1 MKITKRRKM
10 ILSSVLVAMVAI
22 TAGFEISSSQVMK
35 PISQTGDIKEMGD
48 ISLVSQ
54 KNITGRTRFATF
66 GKDGKNIEYG
76 KHFLT
81 RNFLSSD
88 MRLKEYIDLTKKN
101 IFDTYDLAVGDKIY
115 FISYR
120 IEDGKSSLV
129 AKIYDKKSES
139 SIDKEIPIKEDD
151 GQIISNLT
159 NFMEKDGKFY
169 ALVSSDQ
176 ELVSVVS
183 LDFDKGSYKILNTFK
198 DEKDDIDLSPNLF
211 AQSWNSNDKYIYIL
225 MRNISAQEGDI
236 VSNSLLRYDFK
247 SNKFL
252 KPLPLRGI
260 EINDGFED
268 IDTMFLYE
276 NTNDKFIIYTG
287 NAKDKHLYKITYDLE
302 TLKLEKKE
310 KLNLEIDSI
319 MAQRRYNNRFV
330 GSTADDSRMMLLDGK
345 IYYISAVKTNLLRN
359 ADSMGSDEMNIAG
372 MNTST
377 LKIFDIE
384 KNKVVYEADFDSL
397 DIESPVFIKGNK

>member
-35 PISQTGDIKEMGD
+35 PISQKGDIKEMGD

-76 KHFLT
+76 KHFLA
-81 RNFLSSD
+81 RNFLSSN
-88 MRLKEYIDLTKKN
+88 MGLKEYIDLTKKN

-115 FISYR
+115 FLSHR
-120 IEDGKSSLV
+120 IEDEKSSLV
-129 AKIYDKKSES
+129 AKIYDKKSGS
-139 SIDKEIPIKEDD
+139 TVDKKIPIKEKDT
-151 GQIISNLT
+151 QTISHLT
-159 NFMEKDGKFY
+159 NFIEKDGKFY
-169 ALVSSDQ
+169 ALVSSS
-176 ELVSVVS
+176 EEFVSVLS
-183 LDFDKGSYKILNTFK
+183 LDFDKESYKILNTFK
-198 DEKDDIDLSPNLF
+198 ETADLSPNLF
-211 AQSWNSNDKYIYIL
+211 AQSWSSNDKYLYIL
-225 MRNISAQEGDI
+225 MRNTNAQEGEI
-236 VSNSLLRYDFK
+236 VSNYLLRYDFK

-252 KPLPLRGI
+252 KPLPLKGL
-260 EINDGFED
+260 EFSDGFED
-268 IDTMFLYE
+268 IDTIFLYE
-276 NTNDKFIIYTG
+276 NTKDKFIVYTA
-287 NAKDKHLYKITYDLE
+287 NSKDSLMHKITYDLE
-302 TLKLEKKE
+302 SLKFEKDE
-310 KLNLEIDSI
+310 RLNLKIDST
-319 MAQRRYNNRFV
+319 MYSKMYNHRFV
-330 GSTADDSRMMLLDGK
+330 GGTTDDSRLMILDGK

-359 ADSMGSDEMNIAG
+359 EDSMGSDEMNIAG

>member
-35 PISQTGDIKEMGD
+35 PISQTGDIKEMED

-54 KNITGRTRFATF
+54 KNITGRTRFAIF
-66 GKDGKNIEYG
+66 GKDGKKIEYG

-88 MRLKEYIDLTKKN
+88 MGLKEYMDLTKKN

-115 FISYR
+115 FLSQR
-120 IEDGKSSLV
+120 IEDEKSSLV
-129 AKIYDKKSES
+129 AKIYDKKSGS
-139 SIDKEIPIKEDD
+139 TVDKKIPIKEKDT
-151 GQIISNLT
+151 QTISNLT
-159 NFMEKDGKFY
+159 NFIEKDGKFY
-169 ALVSSDQ
+169 ALVSSS
-176 ELVSVVS
+176 EEFVSVLS
-183 LDFDKGSYKILNTFK
+183 LDFDKESYKILNTFK
-198 DEKDDIDLSPNLF
+198 ETADFSPNLF
-211 AQSWNSNDKYIYIL
+211 VQSWNSNDKYIYIL
-225 MRNISAQEGDI
+225 MRNTNAQEGDI

-397 DIESPVFIKGNK
+397 DIESPIFIKGNK

>member
-35 PISQTGDIKEMGD
+35 PISQTGDIKEMED

-54 KNITGRTRFATF
+54 KNITGRTRFAIF
-66 GKDGKNIEYG
+66 GKDGKKIEYG

-88 MRLKEYIDLTKKN
+88 MGLKEYMDLTKKN

-115 FISYR
+115 FLSQR
-120 IEDGKSSLV
+120 IEDEKSSLV
-129 AKIYDKKSES
+129 AKIYDKKSGS
-139 SIDKEIPIKEDD
+139 TVDKKIPIKGKDT
-151 GQIISNLT
+151 QTISNLT
-159 NFMEKDGKFY
+159 NFIEKDGKFY
-169 ALVSSDQ
+169 ALVSSS
-176 ELVSVVS
+176 EEFVSVLS
-183 LDFDKGSYKILNTFK
+183 LDFDKESYKILNTFK
-198 DEKDDIDLSPNLF
+198 ETADLSPNLF
-211 AQSWNSNDKYIYIL
+211 VQSWNSNDKYIYIL

-236 VSNSLLRYDFK
+236 VSNYLLRYDFK

-319 MAQRRYNNRFV
+319 IAQRRYNNRFV
-330 GSTADDSRMMLLDGK
+330 GGTSDDSRMMLLNGK

-359 ADSMGSDEMNIAG
+359 ADSTGGNEVNISG
-372 MNTST
+372 MNTSV

-397 DIESPVFIKGNK
+397 DIESPIFIKGNK

>member
-35 PISQTGDIKEMGD
+35 PISQTGDIKEMED

-54 KNITGRTRFATF
+54 KNITGRTRFAIF
-66 GKDGKNIEYG
+66 GKDGKKIEYG

-88 MRLKEYIDLTKKN
+88 MGLKEYMDLTKKN

-115 FISYR
+115 FLSQR
-120 IEDGKSSLV
+120 IEDEKSSLV
-129 AKIYDKKSES
+129 AKIYDKKSGS
-139 SIDKEIPIKEDD
+139 TVDKKIPIKEKDT
-151 GQIISNLT
+151 QTISNLT
-159 NFMEKDGKFY
+159 NFIEKDGKFY
-169 ALVSSDQ
+169 ALVSSG
-176 ELVSVVS
+176 EEFVSVLS
-183 LDFDKGSYKILNTFK
+183 LDFDKESYKILNTFK
-198 DEKDDIDLSPNLF
+198 ETADLSPNLF
-211 AQSWNSNDKYIYIL
+211 VQSWNSNDKYIYIL

-236 VSNSLLRYDFK
+236 VSNYLLRYDFK

-319 MAQRRYNNRFV
+319 IAQRRYNNRFV

-359 ADSMGSDEMNIAG
+359 ADSMGSNEMNIAG

-397 DIESPVFIKGNK
+397 DIESPIFIKGNK

>member
-35 PISQTGDIKEMGD
+35 PISQTGDIKEMED

-54 KNITGRTRFATF
+54 KNITGRTRFAIF
-66 GKDGKNIEYG
+66 GKDGKKIEYG

-88 MRLKEYIDLTKKN
+88 MGLKEYMDLTKKN

-115 FISYR
+115 FLSQR
-120 IEDGKSSLV
+120 IEDEKSSLV
-129 AKIYDKKSES
+129 AKIYDKKSGS
-139 SIDKEIPIKEDD
+139 TVDKKIPIKEKDT
-151 GQIISNLT
+151 QTISHLT
-159 NFMEKDGKFY
+159 NFIEKDGKFY
-169 ALVSSDQ
+169 ALVSSG
-176 ELVSVVS
+176 EEFVSVLS
-183 LDFDKGSYKILNTFK
+183 LDFDKESYKILNTFK
-198 DEKDDIDLSPNLF
+198 ETADLSPNLF
-211 AQSWNSNDKYIYIL
+211 VQSWNSNDKYIYIL

-236 VSNSLLRYDFK
+236 VSNYLLRYDFK

-319 MAQRRYNNRFV
+319 IAQRRYNNRFV
-330 GSTADDSRMMLLDGK
+330 GGTSDDSEMMLLDGK

-359 ADSMGSDEMNIAG
+359 ADSTGGSEVNISG
-372 MNTST
+372 MNTSV

>member
-35 PISQTGDIKEMGD
+35 PISQTGDIKEMED

-54 KNITGRTRFATF
+54 KNITGRTRFAIF
-66 GKDGKNIEYG
+66 GKDGKKIEYG

-88 MRLKEYIDLTKKN
+88 MGLKEYMDLTKKN

-115 FISYR
+115 FLSQR
-120 IEDGKSSLV
+120 IEDEKSSLV
-129 AKIYDKKSES
+129 AKIYDKKSGS
-139 SIDKEIPIKEDD
+139 TVDKKIPIKEKDT
-151 GQIISNLT
+151 QTISHLT
-159 NFMEKDGKFY
+159 NFIEKDGKFY
-169 ALVSSDQ
+169 ALVSSS
-176 ELVSVVS
+176 EEFVSVLS
-183 LDFDKGSYKILNTFK
+183 LDFDKESYKILNTFK
-198 DEKDDIDLSPNLF
+198 ETADLSPNLF
-211 AQSWNSNDKYIYIL
+211 VQSWNSNDKYIYIL

-236 VSNSLLRYDFK
+236 VSNYLLRYDFK

-252 KPLPLRGI
+252 KPLPLRGV

-319 MAQRRYNNRFV
+319 IAQRRYNNRFV
-330 GSTADDSRMMLLDGK
+330 GGTTDDSRLMILDGK

-359 ADSMGSDEMNIAG
+359 ADSTGGSEVNISG
-372 MNTST
+372 MNTSV

>member
-76 KHFLT
+76 KHFLA
-81 RNFLSSD
+81 RNFLSSNKG
-88 MRLKEYIDLTKKN
+88 LKEYIDLTKKN

-129 AKIYDKKSES
+129 AKIYDKKSGS
-139 SIDKEIPIKEDD
+139 TVDKKIPIKEKDT
-151 GQIISNLT
+151 QTISNLT
-159 NFMEKDGKFY
+159 NFIEKDGKFY
-169 ALVSSDQ
+169 ALVSSS
-176 ELVSVVS
+176 EEFVSVLS
-183 LDFDKGSYKILNTFK
+183 LDFDKESYKILNTFK
-198 DEKDDIDLSPNLF
+198 ETADLSPNLF
-211 AQSWNSNDKYIYIL
+211 VQSWNSNDKYIYIL

-236 VSNSLLRYDFK
+236 VSNYLLRYDFK

-268 IDTMFLYE
+268 IDTIFLYE
-276 NTNDKFIIYTG
+276 NTKDKFIVYTA
-287 NAKDKHLYKITYDLE
+287 NSKDSLMHKITYDLE
-302 TLKLEKKE
+302 SLKFEKDE
-310 KLNLEIDSI
+310 RLNLKIDSA
-319 MAQRRYNNRFV
+319 MYSKMYNHRFV
-330 GSTADDSRMMLLDGK
+330 GGTTDDSRLMILDGK

-359 ADSMGSDEMNIAG
+359 ADSTGGSEVNISG
-372 MNTST
+372 MNTSV

>member
-35 PISQTGDIKEMGD
+35 PISQTGDIKEMED

-54 KNITGRTRFATF
+54 KNITGRIRFAVF
-66 GKDGKNIEYG
+66 GKDGKKIEYG

-88 MRLKEYIDLTKKN
+88 MGLKEYMDLTKKN

-115 FISYR
+115 FLSQR
-120 IEDGKSSLV
+120 IEDEKSSLV
-129 AKIYDKKSES
+129 AKIYDKKSGS
-139 SIDKEIPIKEDD
+139 TVDKKIPIKEKDT
-151 GQIISNLT
+151 QTISHLT
-159 NFMEKDGKFY
+159 NFVEKDGKFY
-169 ALVSSDQ
+169 ALVSSG
-176 ELVSVVS
+176 EEFVSVLS
-183 LDFDKGSYKILNTFK
+183 LDFDKESYKILNTFK
-198 DEKDDIDLSPNLF
+198 ETADLSPNLF
-211 AQSWNSNDKYIYIL
+211 VQSWNSNDKYIYIL

-236 VSNSLLRYDFK
+236 VSNYLLRYDFK

-252 KPLPLRGI
+252 KPLPLKGL
-260 EINDGFED
+260 EFSDGFED
-268 IDTMFLYE
+268 IDTIFLYE
-276 NTNDKFIIYTG
+276 NTKDKFIVYTA
-287 NAKDKHLYKITYDLE
+287 NSKDSLMHKITYDLE
-302 TLKLEKKE
+302 SLKFEKDE
-310 KLNLEIDSI
+310 KLNLKIDST
-319 MAQRRYNNRFV
+319 MYSKMYNHRFV
-330 GSTADDSRMMLLDGK
+330 GGTTDDSRLMILNGK

-359 ADSMGSDEMNIAG
+359 TDSTGGSEVNISG
-372 MNTST
+372 MNTSV

>member
-1 MKITKRRKM
+1 MMKITKRRKM

-22 TAGFEISSSQVMK
+22 TAGFEISSSQVME

-54 KNITGRTRFATF
+54 KNITGRTRIAIF
-66 GKDGKNIEYG
+66 GKDGEKIEYG

-88 MRLKEYIDLTKKN
+88 MGLKEYMDLTKKN

-115 FISYR
+115 FLSQR
-120 IEDGKSSLV
+120 IEDEKSSLV
-129 AKIYDKKSES
+129 AKIYDKKSGS
-139 SIDKEIPIKEDD
+139 TVDKKIPIKEKDT
-151 GQIISNLT
+151 QIISHLT
-159 NFMEKDGKFY
+159 NFIEKDGKFY
-169 ALVSSDQ
+169 ALVSSS
-176 ELVSVVS
+176 EEFVSVLS
-183 LDFDKGSYKILNTFK
+183 LDFDKESYKILNTFK
-198 DEKDDIDLSPNLF
+198 GTTDLSPNLF

-236 VSNSLLRYDFK
+236 VSNYLLRYDFK

-252 KPLPLRGI
+252 KPLPLKGL
-260 EINDGFED
+260 EFSDGFED
-268 IDTMFLYE
+268 IDTIFLYE
-276 NTNDKFIIYTG
+276 NTKDKFIVYTA
-287 NAKDKHLYKITYDLE
+287 NSKDSLMHKITYDLE
-302 TLKLEKKE
+302 SLKFEKDE
-310 KLNLEIDSI
+310 KLNLKIDST
-319 MAQRRYNNRFV
+319 MYSKMYNHRFV
-330 GSTADDSRMMLLDGK
+330 GGTSDDSEMMLLDGK

-359 ADSMGSDEMNIAG
+359 ADSTGGSEVNISG
-372 MNTST
+372 MNTSV

>member
-35 PISQTGDIKEMGD
+35 PISQTGDIKEMED

-54 KNITGRTRFATF
+54 KNITGRTRFAIF
-66 GKDGKNIEYG
+66 GKDGKKIEYG

-88 MRLKEYIDLTKKN
+88 MGLKEYMDLTKKN

-115 FISYR
+115 FLSQR
-120 IEDGKSSLV
+120 IEDEKSSLV
-129 AKIYDKKSES
+129 AKIYDKKSGS
-139 SIDKEIPIKEDD
+139 TVDKKIPIKGKDT
-151 GQIISNLT
+151 QTISNLT
-159 NFMEKDGKFY
+159 NFIEKDGKFY
-169 ALVSSDQ
+169 ALVSSS
-176 ELVSVVS
+176 EEFVSVLS
-183 LDFDKGSYKILNTFK
+183 LDFDKESYKILNTFK
-198 DEKDDIDLSPNLF
+198 ETADLSPNLF
-211 AQSWNSNDKYIYIL
+211 VQSWNSNDKYIYIL

-236 VSNSLLRYDFK
+236 VSNYLLRYDFK

-319 MAQRRYNNRFV
+319 IAQRRYNNRFV
-330 GSTADDSRMMLLDGK
+330 GGTSDDSRMMLLNGK
-345 IYYISAVKTNLLRN
+345 IYYISAVKINLLRN
-359 ADSMGSDEMNIAG
+359 ADSTGGSEVNISG
-372 MNTST
+372 MNTSV

-397 DIESPVFIKGNK
+397 DIESPIFIKGNK

>member
-35 PISQTGDIKEMGD
+35 PISQTGNIKEMED

-54 KNITGRTRFATF
+54 KNITGRIRFAVF
-66 GKDGKNIEYG
+66 GKDGKKIEHG

-88 MRLKEYIDLTKKN
+88 MGLKEYMDLTKKN

-115 FISYR
+115 FLSQR
-120 IEDGKSSLV
+120 IEDEKSSLV
-129 AKIYDKKSES
+129 AKIYDKKSGS
-139 SIDKEIPIKEDD
+139 TVDKKIPIKEKDT
-151 GQIISNLT
+151 QTISHLT
-159 NFMEKDGKFY
+159 NFIEKDGKFY
-169 ALVSSDQ
+169 ALVSSG
-176 ELVSVVS
+176 EEFVSVLS
-183 LDFDKGSYKILNTFK
+183 LDFDKESYKILNTFK
-198 DEKDDIDLSPNLF
+198 ETSDLSPNLF

-236 VSNSLLRYDFK
+236 VSNYLLRYDFK

-252 KPLPLRGI
+252 KPLPLKGL
-260 EINDGFED
+260 EFSDGFED
-268 IDTMFLYE
+268 IDTIFLYE
-276 NTNDKFIIYTG
+276 NTKDKFIVYTA
-287 NAKDKHLYKITYDLE
+287 NSKDSLMHKITYDLE
-302 TLKLEKKE
+302 SLKFEKDE
-310 KLNLEIDSI
+310 KLNLKIDST
-319 MAQRRYNNRFV
+319 MYSKMYNHRFV
-330 GSTADDSRMMLLDGK
+330 GGTTDDSRLMILDGK

-359 ADSMGSDEMNIAG
+359 ADSTGGSEVNISG
-372 MNTST
+372 MNTSV

>member
-10 ILSSVLVAMVAI
+10 ILASVLVAMVAI
-22 TAGFEISSSQVMK
+22 TAGFEINSSQVMK

-54 KNITGRTRFATF
+54 KNITGRTRFAIF
-66 GKDGKNIEYG
+66 GKDGKKIEYG

-88 MRLKEYIDLTKKN
+88 MGLKEYMDLTKKN

-115 FISYR
+115 FLSQR
-120 IEDGKSSLV
+120 IEDEKSSLV
-129 AKIYDKKSES
+129 AKIYDKKSG
-139 SIDKEIPIKEDD
+139 SIVDKEISIKEKDT
-151 GQIISNLT
+151 QTISNLT
-159 NFMEKDGKFY
+159 SFIEKDGKFY
-169 ALVSSDQ
+169 ASVLSG
-176 ELVSVVS
+176 EEFVSVLS
-183 LDFDKGSYKILNTFK
+183 FDFDKESYKILNTFK
-198 DEKDDIDLSPNLF
+198 ETADLSPNLF
-211 AQSWNSNDKYIYIL
+211 AQSWNSNDKYLYIL
-225 MRNISAQEGDI
+225 MRNINAQEGEI

-252 KPLPLRGI
+252 KPLPLKGL
-260 EINDGFED
+260 ELSDGFED

-276 NTNDKFIIYTG
+276 NTNDKFIVYTA
-287 NAKDKHLYKITYDLE
+287 NSKDSLMHKITYDLE
-302 TLKLEKKE
+302 SLKFEKDE
-310 KLNLEIDSI
+310 KLNLKIDST
-319 MAQRRYNNRFV
+319 MYSKMYNHRFV

-345 IYYISAVKTNLLRN
+345 IYYISAIKTNLLRD
-359 ADSMGSDEMNIAG
+359 ADSIGGSEVNLSG

-397 DIESPVFIKGNK
+397 DIESPIFIKGNK

>member
-35 PISQTGDIKEMGD
+35 PISQTGDIKEMED

-54 KNITGRTRFATF
+54 KNITGRTRFAIF
-66 GKDGKNIEYG
+66 GKDGKKIEYG

-88 MRLKEYIDLTKKN
+88 MGLKEYMDLTKKN

-115 FISYR
+115 FLSQR
-120 IEDGKSSLV
+120 IEDEKSSLV
-129 AKIYDKKSES
+129 AKIYDKKSGS
-139 SIDKEIPIKEDD
+139 TVDKKIPIKGKDT
-151 GQIISNLT
+151 QTISNLT
-159 NFMEKDGKFY
+159 SFIEKDGKFY
-169 ALVSSDQ
+169 ALVSSG
-176 ELVSVVS
+176 EEFVSVLS
-183 LDFDKGSYKILNTFK
+183 LDFDKESYKILNTFK
-198 DEKDDIDLSPNLF
+198 ETADLSPNLF
-211 AQSWNSNDKYIYIL
+211 VQSWNSNDKYIYIL

-236 VSNSLLRYDFK
+236 VSNALLRYDFK

-319 MAQRRYNNRFV
+319 IAQRRYNNRFV
-330 GSTADDSRMMLLDGK
+330 GGTSDDSEMMLLDGK

-359 ADSMGSDEMNIAG
+359 ADSTGGSEVNVSG

>member
-88 MRLKEYIDLTKKN
+88 MRLKEYMDLTKKN

-115 FISYR
+115 FLSQR
-120 IEDGKSSLV
+120 IEDEKSSLV
-129 AKIYDKKSES
+129 AKIYDKKSGS
-139 SIDKEIPIKEDD
+139 TVDKKIPIKEKDT
-151 GQIISNLT
+151 QNISHLT
-159 NFMEKDGKFY
+159 NFIEKDGKFY
-169 ALVSSDQ
+169 ALVSSS
-176 ELVSVVS
+176 EEFVSVLS
-183 LDFDKGSYKILNTFK
+183 LDFDKENYKILNTFK
-198 DEKDDIDLSPNLF
+198 ETADLSPNLF
-211 AQSWNSNDKYIYIL
+211 VQSWSSNDKYLYIL
-225 MRNISAQEGDI
+225 MRNTNAQEGEI
-236 VSNSLLRYDFK
+236 VSNYLLRYDFK

-252 KPLPLRGI
+252 KPLPLKGL
-260 EINDGFED
+260 EFSDGFED
-268 IDTMFLYE
+268 IDTIFLYE
-276 NTNDKFIIYTG
+276 NTKDKFIVYTA
-287 NAKDKHLYKITYDLE
+287 NSKDSLMHKITYDLE
-302 TLKLEKKE
+302 SLKFEKDE
-310 KLNLEIDSI
+310 RLNLKIDST
-319 MAQRRYNNRFV
+319 MYSKMYNHRFV
-330 GSTADDSRMMLLDGK
+330 GGTTDDSRLMILDGK

-359 ADSMGSDEMNIAG
+359 EDSMGSDEMNIAG

-397 DIESPVFIKGNK
+397 DIESPIFIKGNK

>member
-35 PISQTGDIKEMGD
+35 PISQTGDIKEMED

-54 KNITGRTRFATF
+54 KNITGRTRFAIF
-66 GKDGKNIEYG
+66 GKDGKKIEYG

-88 MRLKEYIDLTKKN
+88 IGLKEYMDLTKKN

-115 FISYR
+115 FLSQR
-120 IEDGKSSLV
+120 IEDEKSSLV
-129 AKIYDKKSES
+129 AKIYDKKSGS
-139 SIDKEIPIKEDD
+139 TVDKKIPIKEKDT
-151 GQIISNLT
+151 QTISHLT
-159 NFMEKDGKFY
+159 NFIEKDGKFY

-183 LDFDKGSYKILNTFK
+183 LDFDKESYKILNTFK
-198 DEKDDIDLSPNLF
+198 ETADLSPNLF
-211 AQSWNSNDKYIYIL
+211 VQSWNSNDKYIYIL

-260 EINDGFED
+260 EINDGFEY

-359 ADSMGSDEMNIAG
+359 ADSTGGNEVNISG
-372 MNTST
+372 MNTSV

-397 DIESPVFIKGNK
+397 DIESPIFIKGNK

>member
-22 TAGFEISSSQVMK
+22 TAGFEISSSQVME

-54 KNITGRTRFATF
+54 KNITGRTRIAIF
-66 GKDGKNIEYG
+66 GKDGEKIEYG

-88 MRLKEYIDLTKKN
+88 MGLKEYMDLTKKN

-115 FISYR
+115 FLSQR
-120 IEDGKSSLV
+120 IEDEKSSLV
-129 AKIYDKKSES
+129 AKIYDKKSGS
-139 SIDKEIPIKEDD
+139 TVDKKIPIKEKDT
-151 GQIISNLT
+151 QIISHLT
-159 NFMEKDGKFY
+159 NFIEKDGKFY
-169 ALVSSDQ
+169 ALVSSS
-176 ELVSVVS
+176 EEFVSVLS
-183 LDFDKGSYKILNTFK
+183 LDFDKESYKILNTFK
-198 DEKDDIDLSPNLF
+198 GTTDLSPNLF

-236 VSNSLLRYDFK
+236 VSNYLLRYDFK

-319 MAQRRYNNRFV
+319 IAQRRYNNRFV
-330 GSTADDSRMMLLDGK
+330 GGTSDDSRMMLLNGK
-345 IYYISAVKTNLLRN
+345 IYYISAVKINLLRN
-359 ADSMGSDEMNIAG
+359 ADSTGGSEVNISG
-372 MNTST
+372 MNTSV

>member
-54 KNITGRTRFATF
+54 KNITGRTRFAIF
-66 GKDGKNIEYG
+66 GKDGKKIEYG

-88 MRLKEYIDLTKKN
+88 MGLKEYMDLTKKN

-115 FISYR
+115 FLSQR
-120 IEDGKSSLV
+120 IEDEKSSLV
-129 AKIYDKKSES
+129 AKIYDKKSGS
-139 SIDKEIPIKEDD
+139 TVDKKIPIKGKDT
-151 GQIISNLT
+151 QTISNLT
-159 NFMEKDGKFY
+159 NFIEKDGKFY
-169 ALVSSDQ
+169 ALVSSS
-176 ELVSVVS
+176 EEFVSVLS
-183 LDFDKGSYKILNTFK
+183 LDFDKESYKILNTFK
-198 DEKDDIDLSPNLF
+198 ETADLSPNLF
-211 AQSWNSNDKYIYIL
+211 VQSWNSNDKYIYIL
-225 MRNISAQEGDI
+225 MRNINAQEGDI
-236 VSNSLLRYDFK
+236 VSNYLLRYDFK

-319 MAQRRYNNRFV
+319 IAQRRYNNRFV
-330 GSTADDSRMMLLDGK
+330 GGTTDDSRMILLNGK

-359 ADSMGSDEMNIAG
+359 ADSTGGSEVNVSG

-397 DIESPVFIKGNK
+397 DIESPIFIKGNK

>member
-1 MKITKRRKM
+1 MKITKQRKM

-35 PISQTGDIKEMGD
+35 PISQTGDIKEMEG

-54 KNITGRTRFATF
+54 KNITGRTRFAIF
-66 GKDGKNIEYG
+66 GKDGKKIEYG

-88 MRLKEYIDLTKKN
+88 MGLKEYMDLTKKN

-115 FISYR
+115 FLSQR
-120 IEDGKSSLV
+120 IEDEKSSLV
-129 AKIYDKKSES
+129 AKIYDKKSGS
-139 SIDKEIPIKEDD
+139 TVDKKIPIKEKDT
-151 GQIISNLT
+151 QTISHLT
-159 NFMEKDGKFY
+159 NFVEKDDKFY
-169 ALVSSDQ
+169 ALVSSS
-176 ELVSVVS
+176 EEFVSVLS
-183 LDFDKGSYKILNTFK
+183 LDFDKESYKILNTFK
-198 DEKDDIDLSPNLF
+198 ETSDLSPNLF

-236 VSNSLLRYDFK
+236 VSNYLLRYDFK

-252 KPLPLRGI
+252 KPLPLKGL
-260 EINDGFED
+260 EFSDGFED
-268 IDTMFLYE
+268 IDTIFLYE
-276 NTNDKFIIYTG
+276 NTKDKFIVYTA
-287 NAKDKHLYKITYDLE
+287 NSKDSLMHKITYDLE
-302 TLKLEKKE
+302 SLKFEKDE
-310 KLNLEIDSI
+310 KLNLKIDST
-319 MAQRRYNNRFV
+319 MYSKMYNHRFV
-330 GSTADDSRMMLLDGK
+330 GGTTDDSRLMILDGK

-359 ADSMGSDEMNIAG
+359 ADSTGGSEVNISG
-372 MNTST
+372 MNTSV

-397 DIESPVFIKGNK
+397 DIESPIFIKGNK

>member
-1 MKITKRRKM
+1 MMKITKRRKM

-35 PISQTGDIKEMGD
+35 PISQAGDIKEMED

-54 KNITGRTRFATF
+54 KNITGRTRFAIF
-66 GKDGKNIEYG
+66 GKDGKKIEYG

-88 MRLKEYIDLTKKN
+88 IGLKEYMDLTKKN

-115 FISYR
+115 FLSQR
-120 IEDGKSSLV
+120 IEDEKSSLV
-129 AKIYDKKSES
+129 AKIYDKKSGS
-139 SIDKEIPIKEDD
+139 TVDKKIPIKEKDT
-151 GQIISNLT
+151 QTISHLT
-159 NFMEKDGKFY
+159 NFIEKDGKFY
-169 ALVSSDQ
+169 ALVSSS
-176 ELVSVVS
+176 EEFVSVLS
-183 LDFDKGSYKILNTFK
+183 IDFNKESYKILNTFK
-198 DEKDDIDLSPNLF
+198 ETADLSPNLF
-211 AQSWNSNDKYIYIL
+211 VQSWNSNDKYIYIL
-225 MRNISAQEGDI
+225 MRNTNAQEGDI

>member
-35 PISQTGDIKEMGD
+35 PISQTGDIKEMED

-54 KNITGRTRFATF
+54 KNITGRTRFAIF
-66 GKDGKNIEYG
+66 GKDGKKIEYG

-88 MRLKEYIDLTKKN
+88 MGLKEYMDLTKKN

-115 FISYR
+115 FLSQR
-120 IEDGKSSLV
+120 IEDEKSSLV
-129 AKIYDKKSES
+129 AKIYDKKSGS
-139 SIDKEIPIKEDD
+139 TVDKKIPIKEKDT
-151 GQIISNLT
+151 QTISHLT
-159 NFMEKDGKFY
+159 NFIEKDGKFY
-169 ALVSSDQ
+169 ALVSSS
-176 ELVSVVS
+176 EEFVSVLS
-183 LDFDKGSYKILNTFK
+183 LDFDKESYKILNTFK
-198 DEKDDIDLSPNLF
+198 ETADLSPNLF
-211 AQSWNSNDKYIYIL
+211 VQSWNSNDKYIYIL

-236 VSNSLLRYDFK
+236 VSNYLLRYDFK

-319 MAQRRYNNRFV
+319 IAQRRYNNRFV
-330 GSTADDSRMMLLDGK
+330 GGTSDDSEMMLLDGK

-359 ADSMGSDEMNIAG
+359 ADSTGGSEVNISG
-372 MNTST
+372 MNTSV

>member
-22 TAGFEISSSQVMK
+22 TAGFEISSSQVME

-54 KNITGRTRFATF
+54 KNITGRTRIAIF
-66 GKDGKNIEYG
+66 GKDGEKIEYG

-88 MRLKEYIDLTKKN
+88 MGLKEYMDLTKKN

-115 FISYR
+115 FLSQR
-120 IEDGKSSLV
+120 IEDEKSSLV
-129 AKIYDKKSES
+129 AKIYDKKSGS
-139 SIDKEIPIKEDD
+139 TVDKKIPIKEKDT
-151 GQIISNLT
+151 QIISHLT
-159 NFMEKDGKFY
+159 NFIEKDGKFY
-169 ALVSSDQ
+169 ALVSSS
-176 ELVSVVS
+176 EEFVSVLS
-183 LDFDKGSYKILNTFK
+183 LDFDKESYKILNTFK
-198 DEKDDIDLSPNLF
+198 ETADLSPNLF
-211 AQSWNSNDKYIYIL
+211 VQSWNSNDKYIYIL

-236 VSNSLLRYDFK
+236 VSNYLLRYDFK

-252 KPLPLRGI
+252 KPLPLKGL
-260 EINDGFED
+260 EFSDGFED
-268 IDTMFLYE
+268 IDTIFLYE
-276 NTNDKFIIYTG
+276 NTKDKFIVYTA
-287 NAKDKHLYKITYDLE
+287 NSKDSLMHKITYDLE
-302 TLKLEKKE
+302 SLKFEKDE
-310 KLNLEIDSI
+310 KLNLKIDST
-319 MAQRRYNNRFV
+319 MYSKMYNHRFV
-330 GSTADDSRMMLLDGK
+330 GGTTDDSRLMILNGK

-359 ADSMGSDEMNIAG
+359 TDSTGGSEVNISG
-372 MNTST
+372 MNTSV

>member
-54 KNITGRTRFATF
+54 KNITGRTRFAVF

-88 MRLKEYIDLTKKN
+88 MGLKEYMDLTKKN

-115 FISYR
+115 FLSHR
-120 IEDGKSSLV
+120 IEDEKSSLV
-129 AKIYDKKSES
+129 AKIYDKKSGS
-139 SIDKEIPIKEDD
+139 TVDKKIPIKEKDT
-151 GQIISNLT
+151 QTISHLT
-159 NFMEKDGKFY
+159 NFIEKDGKFY
-169 ALVSSDQ
+169 ALVSSS
-176 ELVSVVS
+176 EEFVSVLS
-183 LDFDKGSYKILNTFK
+183 IDFDKGSYKILNTFK
-198 DEKDDIDLSPNLF
+198 ETADLSPNLF
-211 AQSWNSNDKYIYIL
+211 VQSWNSNDKYIYIL

-236 VSNSLLRYDFK
+236 VSNYLLRYDFK

-276 NTNDKFIIYTG
+276 NTNDKFIVYTA
-287 NAKDKHLYKITYDLE
+287 NSKDSLMHKITYDLE
-302 TLKLEKKE
+302 SLKFEKDE
-310 KLNLEIDSI
+310 KLNLKIDST
-319 MAQRRYNNRFV
+319 MYSKMYNHRFV
-330 GSTADDSRMMLLDGK
+330 GGTTDDSRMMLLNGK

-359 ADSMGSDEMNIAG
+359 ADSTGGSEVNISG
-372 MNTST
+372 MNTSV

-397 DIESPVFIKGNK
+397 DIESPIFIKGNK

>member
-35 PISQTGDIKEMGD
+35 PISQTGDIKEMED

-54 KNITGRTRFATF
+54 KNITGRTRFAIF
-66 GKDGKNIEYG
+66 GKDGKKIEYG

-88 MRLKEYIDLTKKN
+88 MGLKEYMDLTKKN

-115 FISYR
+115 FLSQR
-120 IEDGKSSLV
+120 IEDEKSSLV
-129 AKIYDKKSES
+129 AKIYDKKSGS
-139 SIDKEIPIKEDD
+139 TVDKKIPIKEKDT
-151 GQIISNLT
+151 QIISHLT
-159 NFMEKDGKFY
+159 NFIEKDGKFY
-169 ALVSSDQ
+169 ALVSSS
-176 ELVSVVS
+176 EEFVSVLS
-183 LDFDKGSYKILNTFK
+183 LDFDKESYKILNTFK
-198 DEKDDIDLSPNLF
+198 ETADLSPNLF
-211 AQSWNSNDKYIYIL
+211 VQSWNSNDKYIYIL

-236 VSNSLLRYDFK
+236 VSNYLLRYDFK

-319 MAQRRYNNRFV
+319 IAQRRYNNRFV
-330 GSTADDSRMMLLDGK
+330 GGTSDDSEMMLLDGK

-359 ADSMGSDEMNIAG
+359 ADSTGGSEVNISG
-372 MNTST
+372 MNTSV

>member
-35 PISQTGDIKEMGD
+35 PISQTGNIKEMED

-54 KNITGRTRFATF
+54 KNITGRTRFAIF
-66 GKDGKNIEYG
+66 GKDGKKIEYG
-76 KHFLT
+76 KHFFT

-88 MRLKEYIDLTKKN
+88 MGLKEYMDLTKKN

-115 FISYR
+115 FLSYR
-120 IEDGKSSLV
+120 IEDEKSSLV
-129 AKIYDKKSES
+129 AKIYDKKSGS
-139 SIDKEIPIKEDD
+139 TVDKKIPIKEKDT
-151 GQIISNLT
+151 QTISNLT
-159 NFMEKDGKFY
+159 NFIEKDGKFY
-169 ALVSSDQ
+169 ALVSSS
-176 ELVSVVS
+176 EEFVSVLS
-183 LDFDKGSYKILNTFK
+183 LDFDKESYKILNTFK
-198 DEKDDIDLSPNLF
+198 ETADLSPNLF
-211 AQSWNSNDKYIYIL
+211 VQSWNSNDKYIYIL
-225 MRNISAQEGDI
+225 MRNTNAQEGDI

-319 MAQRRYNNRFV
+319 IAQRRYNNRFV
-330 GSTADDSRMMLLDGK
+330 GGTSDDSRMMLLNGK

-359 ADSMGSDEMNIAG
+359 ADSTGGNEVNISG
-372 MNTST
+372 MNTSV

-397 DIESPVFIKGNK
+397 DIESPIFIKGNK

>member
-35 PISQTGDIKEMGD
+35 PISQTGDIKEMED

-54 KNITGRTRFATF
+54 KNITGRTRFAIF
-66 GKDGKNIEYG
+66 GKDGKKIEYG

-88 MRLKEYIDLTKKN
+88 MGLKEYMDLTKKN
-101 IFDTYDLAVGDKIY
+101 IFDTYDLAVEDKIY
-115 FISYR
+115 FLSQR
-120 IEDGKSSLV
+120 IEDEKSSLV
-129 AKIYDKKSES
+129 AKIYDKKSGS
-139 SIDKEIPIKEDD
+139 TVDKKIPIKEKDT
-151 GQIISNLT
+151 QTISNLT
-159 NFMEKDGKFY
+159 NFIEKDGKFY
-169 ALVSSDQ
+169 ALVSSS
-176 ELVSVVS
+176 EEFVSVLS
-183 LDFDKGSYKILNTFK
+183 LDFDKESYKILNTFK
-198 DEKDDIDLSPNLF
+198 ETADLSPNLF
-211 AQSWNSNDKYIYIL
+211 VQSWNSNDKYIYIL
-225 MRNISAQEGDI
+225 MRNTNAQEGDI

-319 MAQRRYNNRFV
+319 IAQRRYNNRFV
-330 GSTADDSRMMLLDGK
+330 GGTSDDSRMMLLNGK

-359 ADSMGSDEMNIAG
+359 ADSTGGNEVNISG
-372 MNTST
+372 MNTSV

-397 DIESPVFIKGNK
+397 DIESPIFIKGNK

>member
-35 PISQTGDIKEMGD
+35 PISKTGDIKEMED

-54 KNITGRTRFATF
+54 KNITGRTRFAIF
-66 GKDGKNIEYG
+66 GKDGKKIEYG

-88 MRLKEYIDLTKKN
+88 MGLKEYMDLTKKN

-115 FISYR
+115 FLSQR
-120 IEDGKSSLV
+120 IEDEKSSLV
-129 AKIYDKKSES
+129 AKIYDKKSGS
-139 SIDKEIPIKEDD
+139 TVDKKIPIKEKDT
-151 GQIISNLT
+151 QTISHLT
-159 NFMEKDGKFY
+159 NFIEKDGKFY
-169 ALVSSDQ
+169 ALVSSS
-176 ELVSVVS
+176 EEFVSVLS
-183 LDFDKGSYKILNTFK
+183 LDFDKESYKILNTFK
-198 DEKDDIDLSPNLF
+198 ETADLSPNLF
-211 AQSWNSNDKYIYIL
+211 AQSWNSNDKYLYIL
-225 MRNISAQEGDI
+225 MRNTNAQEGEI
-236 VSNSLLRYDFK
+236 VSNYLLRYDFK

-252 KPLPLRGI
+252 KPLPLKGL
-260 EINDGFED
+260 EFSDGFED
-268 IDTMFLYE
+268 IDTIFLYE
-276 NTNDKFIIYTG
+276 NTKDKFIVYTA
-287 NAKDKHLYKITYDLE
+287 NSKDSLMHKITYDLE
-302 TLKLEKKE
+302 SLKFEKDE
-310 KLNLEIDSI
+310 KLNLKIDNTMYSK
-319 MAQRRYNNRFV
+319 MYNHRFV
-330 GSTADDSRMMLLDGK
+330 GGTTDDSRLMILDGK

-359 ADSMGSDEMNIAG
+359 TDSTGGSEVNISG

-397 DIESPVFIKGNK
+397 DIESPIFIKGNK

>member
-35 PISQTGDIKEMGD
+35 PISQTGDIKDMED

-54 KNITGRTRFATF
+54 KNITGRTRFAIF
-66 GKDGKNIEYG
+66 GKDGKKIEYG

-88 MRLKEYIDLTKKN
+88 MGLKEYMDLTKKN

-115 FISYR
+115 FLSQR
-120 IEDGKSSLV
+120 IEDEKSSLV
-129 AKIYDKKSES
+129 AKIYDKKSGS
-139 SIDKEIPIKEDD
+139 TVDKKIPIKGKDT
-151 GQIISNLT
+151 QTISNLT
-159 NFMEKDGKFY
+159 NFIEKDGKFY
-169 ALVSSDQ
+169 ALVSSS
-176 ELVSVVS
+176 EEFVSVLS
-183 LDFDKGSYKILNTFK
+183 LDFDKESYKILNTFK
-198 DEKDDIDLSPNLF
+198 ETADLSPNLF
-211 AQSWNSNDKYIYIL
+211 VQSWNSNDKYIYIL

-236 VSNSLLRYDFK
+236 VSNYLLRYDFK

>member
-35 PISQTGDIKEMGD
+35 PISQTGDIKEMED

-54 KNITGRTRFATF
+54 KNITGRTRFAIF
-66 GKDGKNIEYG
+66 GKDGKKIEYG

-88 MRLKEYIDLTKKN
+88 MGLKEYMDLTKKN

-115 FISYR
+115 FLSQR
-120 IEDGKSSLV
+120 IEDEKSSLV
-129 AKIYDKKSES
+129 AKIYDKKSGS
-139 SIDKEIPIKEDD
+139 TVDKKIPIKGKDT
-151 GQIISNLT
+151 QTISNST
-159 NFMEKDGKFY
+159 NFIEKDGKFY
-169 ALVSSDQ
+169 ALVSSS
-176 ELVSVVS
+176 EEFVSVLS
-183 LDFDKGSYKILNTFK
+183 LDFDKESYKILNTFK
-198 DEKDDIDLSPNLF
+198 ETADLSPNLF
-211 AQSWNSNDKYIYIL
+211 VQSWNSNDKYIYIL

-236 VSNSLLRYDFK
+236 VSNYLLRYDFK

-252 KPLPLRGI
+252 KPLPLKGL
-260 EINDGFED
+260 EFSDGFED
-268 IDTMFLYE
+268 IDTIFLYE

-359 ADSMGSDEMNIAG
+359 ADSMGSNEMNIAG

-397 DIESPVFIKGNK
+397 NIESPVFIKGNK

>member
-35 PISQTGDIKEMGD
+35 PISQTGDIKEMED

-54 KNITGRTRFATF
+54 KNITGRTRFAIL
-66 GKDGKNIEYG
+66 GKDGKKIEYG

-88 MRLKEYIDLTKKN
+88 MGLKEYMDLTKKN

-115 FISYR
+115 FLSQR
-120 IEDGKSSLV
+120 IEDEKSSLV
-129 AKIYDKKSES
+129 AKIYDKKSGS
-139 SIDKEIPIKEDD
+139 TVDKKIPIKEKDT
-151 GQIISNLT
+151 QTISNLT
-159 NFMEKDGKFY
+159 NFIEKDGKFY
-169 ALVSSDQ
+169 ALVSSS
-176 ELVSVVS
+176 EEFVSVLS
-183 LDFDKGSYKILNTFK
+183 LDFDKESYKILNTFK
-198 DEKDDIDLSPNLF
+198 ETADLSPNLF
-211 AQSWNSNDKYIYIL
+211 VQSWNSNDKYIYIL

-236 VSNSLLRYDFK
+236 VSNYLLRYDFK

-319 MAQRRYNNRFV
+319 IAQRRYNNRFV
-330 GSTADDSRMMLLDGK
+330 GGTTDDSRMILLNGK

-359 ADSMGSDEMNIAG
+359 ADSTGGSEVNVSG

-397 DIESPVFIKGNK
+397 DIESPIFIKGNK

>member
-35 PISQTGDIKEMGD
+35 PISQTGDIKDMED

-54 KNITGRTRFATF
+54 KNITGRTRFAIF
-66 GKDGKNIEYG
+66 GKDGKKIEYG

-88 MRLKEYIDLTKKN
+88 MGLKEYMDLTKKN

-115 FISYR
+115 FLSQR
-120 IEDGKSSLV
+120 IEDEKSSLV
-129 AKIYDKKSES
+129 AKIYDKKSGS
-139 SIDKEIPIKEDD
+139 TVDKKIPIKEKDT
-151 GQIISNLT
+151 QTISNLT
-159 NFMEKDGKFY
+159 NFIEKDGKFY
-169 ALVSSDQ
+169 ALVSSS
-176 ELVSVVS
+176 EEFVSVLS
-183 LDFDKGSYKILNTFK
+183 LDFDKESYKILNTFK
-198 DEKDDIDLSPNLF
+198 ETADLSPNLF
-211 AQSWNSNDKYIYIL
+211 VQSWNSNDKYIYIL
-225 MRNISAQEGDI
+225 MRNTNAQEGDI

-319 MAQRRYNNRFV
+319 IAQRRYNNRFV
-330 GSTADDSRMMLLDGK
+330 GGTSDDSRMMLLNGK

-359 ADSMGSDEMNIAG
+359 ADSTGGNEVNISG
-372 MNTST
+372 MNTSV

>member
-35 PISQTGDIKEMGD
+35 PISQTGDIKEMED

-54 KNITGRTRFATF
+54 KNITGRTRFAIF
-66 GKDGKNIEYG
+66 GKDGKKIEYG

-88 MRLKEYIDLTKKN
+88 MGLKEYMDLTKKN

-115 FISYR
+115 FLSQR
-120 IEDGKSSLV
+120 IEDEKSSLV
-129 AKIYDKKSES
+129 AKIYDKKSGS
-139 SIDKEIPIKEDD
+139 TVDKKIPIKEKDT
-151 GQIISNLT
+151 QTISNLT
-159 NFMEKDGKFY
+159 NFIEKDGKFY
-169 ALVSSDQ
+169 ALVSSS
-176 ELVSVVS
+176 EEFVSVLS
-183 LDFDKGSYKILNTFK
+183 LDFDKESYKILNTFK
-198 DEKDDIDLSPNLF
+198 ETADLSPNLF
-211 AQSWNSNDKYIYIL
+211 VQSWNSNDKYIYIL

-236 VSNSLLRYDFK
+236 VSNALLRYDFK

-276 NTNDKFIIYTG
+276 NIKDKFIIYTG

-319 MAQRRYNNRFV
+319 IAQRRYNNRFV
-330 GSTADDSRMMLLDGK
+330 GGTSDDSEMMLLDGK

-359 ADSMGSDEMNIAG
+359 ADSTGGSEVNISG
-372 MNTST
+372 MNTSV

>member
-35 PISQTGDIKEMGD
+35 PISQTGDIKEMED

-54 KNITGRTRFATF
+54 KNITGRTRFAIF
-66 GKDGKNIEYG
+66 GKDGKKIEYG

-88 MRLKEYIDLTKKN
+88 IGLKEYMDLTKKN

-115 FISYR
+115 FLSQR
-120 IEDGKSSLV
+120 IEDEKSSLV
-129 AKIYDKKSES
+129 AKIYDKKSGS
-139 SIDKEIPIKEDD
+139 TVDKKIPIKEKDT
-151 GQIISNLT
+151 QTISHLT
-159 NFMEKDGKFY
+159 NFIEKDGKFY
-169 ALVSSDQ
+169 ALVSSS
-176 ELVSVVS
+176 EEFVSVLS
-183 LDFDKGSYKILNTFK
+183 LDFDKESYKILNTFK
-198 DEKDDIDLSPNLF
+198 ETADLSPNLF
-211 AQSWNSNDKYIYIL
+211 VQSWNSNDKYIYIL

-236 VSNSLLRYDFK
+236 VSNALLRYDFK

-319 MAQRRYNNRFV
+319 IAQRRYNNRFV
-330 GSTADDSRMMLLDGK
+330 GGTSDDSEMMLLDGK

-359 ADSMGSDEMNIAG
+359 ADSTGGSEVNISG
-372 MNTST
+372 MNTSV

>member
-35 PISQTGDIKEMGD
+35 PISQTGDIKEMED

-54 KNITGRTRFATF
+54 KNITGRTRFAIF
-66 GKDGKNIEYG
+66 GKDGKKIEYG

-88 MRLKEYIDLTKKN
+88 MGLKEYMDLTKKN

-115 FISYR
+115 FLSQR
-120 IEDGKSSLV
+120 IEDEKSSLV
-129 AKIYDKKSES
+129 AKIYDKKSGS
-139 SIDKEIPIKEDD
+139 TVDKKIPIKEKDT
-151 GQIISNLT
+151 QTISHLT
-159 NFMEKDGKFY
+159 NFIEKDGKFY
-169 ALVSSDQ
+169 ALVSSS
-176 ELVSVVS
+176 EEFVSVLS
-183 LDFDKGSYKILNTFK
+183 LDFDKESYKILNTFK
-198 DEKDDIDLSPNLF
+198 ETSDLSPNLF

-236 VSNSLLRYDFK
+236 VSNYLLRYDFK

-252 KPLPLRGI
+252 KPLPLKGL
-260 EINDGFED
+260 EFSDGFED
-268 IDTMFLYE
+268 IDTIFLYE
-276 NTNDKFIIYTG
+276 NTKDKFIVYTA
-287 NAKDKHLYKITYDLE
+287 NSKDSLMHKITYDLE
-302 TLKLEKKE
+302 SLKFEKDE
-310 KLNLEIDSI
+310 KLNLKIDST
-319 MAQRRYNNRFV
+319 MYSKMYNHRFV
-330 GSTADDSRMMLLDGK
+330 GGTSDDSEMMLLDGK

-359 ADSMGSDEMNIAG
+359 ADSTGGSEVNISG
-372 MNTST
+372 MNTSV

>member
-35 PISQTGDIKEMGD
+35 PISQTGDIKEMED

-54 KNITGRTRFATF
+54 KNITGRTRFAIF
-66 GKDGKNIEYG
+66 GKDGKKIEYG

-88 MRLKEYIDLTKKN
+88 MGLKEYMDLTKKN

-115 FISYR
+115 FLSQR
-120 IEDGKSSLV
+120 IEDEKSSLV
-129 AKIYDKKSES
+129 AKIYDKKSGS
-139 SIDKEIPIKEDD
+139 TVDKKIPIKEKDT
-151 GQIISNLT
+151 QTISHLT
-159 NFMEKDGKFY
+159 NFIEKDGKFY
-169 ALVSSDQ
+169 ALVSSS
-176 ELVSVVS
+176 EEFVSVLS
-183 LDFDKGSYKILNTFK
+183 LDFDKESYKILNTFK
-198 DEKDDIDLSPNLF
+198 ETADLSPNLF
-211 AQSWNSNDKYIYIL
+211 VQSWNSNDKYIYIL

-260 EINDGFED
+260 EINDGFEY

>member
-35 PISQTGDIKEMGD
+35 PISQTGDIKEMED

-54 KNITGRTRFATF
+54 KNITGRTRFAIF
-66 GKDGKNIEYG
+66 GKDGKKIEYG

-88 MRLKEYIDLTKKN
+88 MGLKEYMDLTKKN

-115 FISYR
+115 FLSQR
-120 IEDGKSSLV
+120 IEDEKSSLV
-129 AKIYDKKSES
+129 AKIYDKKSGS
-139 SIDKEIPIKEDD
+139 TVDKKIPIKGKDT
-151 GQIISNLT
+151 QTISNLT
-159 NFMEKDGKFY
+159 SFIEKDGKFY
-169 ALVSSDQ
+169 ALVSSS
-176 ELVSVVS
+176 EEFVSVLS
-183 LDFDKGSYKILNTFK
+183 LDFDKESYKILNTFK
-198 DEKDDIDLSPNLF
+198 ETADLSPNLF
-211 AQSWNSNDKYIYIL
+211 VQSWNSNDKYIYIL

-236 VSNSLLRYDFK
+236 VSNYLLRYDFK

-319 MAQRRYNNRFV
+319 IAQRRYNNRFV
-330 GSTADDSRMMLLDGK
+330 GGTTDDSRMILLNGK

-359 ADSMGSDEMNIAG
+359 ADSTGGSEVNVSG

-397 DIESPVFIKGNK
+397 DIESPIFIKGNK

>member
-35 PISQTGDIKEMGD
+35 PISQTGDIKEMED

-54 KNITGRTRFATF
+54 KNITGRTRFAIF
-66 GKDGKNIEYG
+66 GKDGKKIEYG

-88 MRLKEYIDLTKKN
+88 MGLKEYMDLTKKN

-115 FISYR
+115 FLSQR
-120 IEDGKSSLV
+120 IEDEKSSLV
-129 AKIYDKKSES
+129 AKIYDKKSGS
-139 SIDKEIPIKEDD
+139 TVDKKIPIKEKDT
-151 GQIISNLT
+151 QTISHLT
-159 NFMEKDGKFY
+159 NFIEKDGKFY
-169 ALVSSDQ
+169 ALVSSS
-176 ELVSVVS
+176 EEFVSVLS
-183 LDFDKGSYKILNTFK
+183 LDFDKESYKILNTFK
-198 DEKDDIDLSPNLF
+198 ETADLSPNLF
-211 AQSWNSNDKYIYIL
+211 VQSWNSNDKYIYIL

-236 VSNSLLRYDFK
+236 VSNYLLRYDFK

-319 MAQRRYNNRFV
+319 IAQRRYNNRFV
-330 GSTADDSRMMLLDGK
+330 GGTSDDSRMMLLNGK

-359 ADSMGSDEMNIAG
+359 ADSTGGNEVNISG
-372 MNTST
+372 MNTSV

-397 DIESPVFIKGNK
+397 DIESPIFIKGNK

>member
-35 PISQTGDIKEMGD
+35 PISQTGDIKEMED

-54 KNITGRTRFATF
+54 KNITGRTRLAIF
-66 GKDGKNIEYG
+66 GKDGKKIEYG

-88 MRLKEYIDLTKKN
+88 MGLKEYMDLTKKN

-115 FISYR
+115 FLSQR
-120 IEDGKSSLV
+120 IEDEKSSLV
-129 AKIYDKKSES
+129 AKIYDKKSGS
-139 SIDKEIPIKEDD
+139 TVDKKIPIKEKDT
-151 GQIISNLT
+151 QTISNLT
-159 NFMEKDGKFY
+159 NFIEKDGKFY
-169 ALVSSDQ
+169 ALVSSS
-176 ELVSVVS
+176 EEFVSVLS
-183 LDFDKGSYKILNTFK
+183 LDFDKENYKILNTFK
-198 DEKDDIDLSPNLF
+198 ETADLSPNLF
-211 AQSWNSNDKYIYIL
+211 VQSWNSNDKYIYIL
-225 MRNISAQEGDI
+225 MRNTNAQEGDI
-236 VSNSLLRYDFK
+236 VSNYLLRYDFK

-319 MAQRRYNNRFV
+319 IAQRRYNNRFV
-330 GSTADDSRMMLLDGK
+330 GGTSDDSRMMLLNGK

>member
-35 PISQTGDIKEMGD
+35 PISQTGDIKEMED

-54 KNITGRTRFATF
+54 KNITGRTRFAIF
-66 GKDGKNIEYG
+66 GKDGKKIEYG

-88 MRLKEYIDLTKKN
+88 MGLKEYMDLTKKN

-115 FISYR
+115 FLSQR
-120 IEDGKSSLV
+120 IEDEKSSLV
-129 AKIYDKKSES
+129 AKIYDKKSGS
-139 SIDKEIPIKEDD
+139 TVDKKIPIKEKDT
-151 GQIISNLT
+151 QTISHLT
-159 NFMEKDGKFY
+159 NFVEKDDKFY
-169 ALVSSDQ
+169 ALVSSS
-176 ELVSVVS
+176 EEFVSVLS
-183 LDFDKGSYKILNTFK
+183 LDFDKESYKILNTFK
-198 DEKDDIDLSPNLF
+198 ETADLSPNLF
-211 AQSWNSNDKYIYIL
+211 VQSWNSNDKYIYIL

-236 VSNSLLRYDFK
+236 VSNYLLRYDFK

-319 MAQRRYNNRFV
+319 IAQRRYNNRFV
-330 GSTADDSRMMLLDGK
+330 GGTTDDSRMILLNGK

-359 ADSMGSDEMNIAG
+359 ADSTGGSEVNISG
-372 MNTST
+372 MNTSV

-397 DIESPVFIKGNK
+397 DIESPIVIKGNK